1 MVYSLF
7 RYVRQRV
14 LSHLFYKRQLLCF
27 LFIPVLIGYSCSKD
41 NPEPTSNNK
50 ITLSSQTFGTQPYY
64 SMGYSFENQEFIK
77 RINSGAEIDI
87 YLNEIVNPKGELIGV
102 QFATNTISE
111 TTFGFYL
118 NATLEDSI
126 EAKNYYNNY
135 IVADFPEYVE
145 LTDSIK
151 EFQVYTFRTWKLNY
165 VKFYVSAIRV
175 VYSGERADYI
185 EVDLEYYIQRDG
197 SDNIAN

>member
-1 MVYSLF
+1 
-7 RYVRQRV
+7 
-14 LSHLFYKRQLLCF
+14 
-27 LFIPVLIGYSCSKD
+27 LFIPVFIGYSCEEGD
-41 NPEPTSNNK
+41 PELSSGSK

-64 SMGYSFENQEFIK
+64 SFGYSFETQEFIK
-77 RINSGAEIDI
+77 RINSGTEIDI

-118 NATLEDSI
+118 NTTSEDSI
-126 EAKNYYNNY
+126 KAKNYYDNY

-145 LTDSIK
+145 LTDTIK

-165 VKFYVSAIRV
+165 VKFYVSDIRIL
-175 VYSGERADYI
+175 YSGERADFM
-185 EVDLEYYIQRDG
+185 EVDLEYFIQRDG
-197 SDNIAN
+197 SDNLAN